1 MSIPDIELAKRAA
14 GEIAERTKTTKRSE
28 SRERWPA
35 QCLVNGE
42 WVGEPAL
49 PVLNPS
55 TNEEIAKV
63 PDFGAAETEKA
74 ISAAKR
80 AFPSWAGLL
89 AKQRST
95 TLRQWHDL
103 VVEHA
108 DELARILTSEQG
120 KPLSEAK
127 AEILYAASFLEF
139 YAEEAKR
146 IYGETIPSHI
156 QDGRIVVIR
165 QPAGVVAAI
174 TPWNFPAA
182 MITRKVGPALAAGC
196 TAIVKPALE
205 TPLTAFAIAALGQ
218 KAGLPPGVLNVITG
232 NAHVIGKELC
242 DSPDVRVLSFTGSTA
257 VGKLLMAQC
266 ATTVKK
272 LALELGG
279 NAPFIVF
286 EDADMDAAV
295 AGAMVSKFRNMGQ
308 TCVCANRIY
317 VQDSIYDAFAE
328 KLATEVARLKV
339 GDGMAEGIG
348 QGPLISAAAVAK
360 VEQHIADAVAKGARI
375 LTGGARH
382 ELGGTFYKPTVLSDV
397 TQSMKVAREETF
409 GPLAPLFRFSD
420 DKDVITMA
428 NDTEFGLA
436 AYLYARDIG
445 RIWRVAEA
453 LEYGMVAINSG
464 RLSTEFAPF
473 GGVKESGIGREGS
486 RHGIEEYTELKL
498 MLMAGI

>member
-1 MSIPDIELAKRAA
+1 MPDIELANRA
-14 GEIAERTKTTKRSE
+14 GEIADRANTPKR
-28 SRERWPA
+28 RETRQRWPA
-35 QCLVNGE
+35 QCLLDGD
-42 WVGEPAL
+42 WVGEPEL

-63 PDFGAAETEKA
+63 PNFGGAETAKGIA
-74 ISAAKR
+74 AAKR
-80 AFPSWAGLL
+80 AFPAWAGLL
-89 AKQRST
+89 AKERST
-95 TLRQWHDL
+95 VLRRWHDL
-103 VVEHA
+103 VLENA

-127 AEILYAASFLEF
+127 GEIIYAASFLEF

-146 IYGETIPSHI
+146 IYGEVIPSHTK
-156 QDGRIVVIR
+156 DGRMVVIR

-196 TAIVKPALE
+196 TAIVKPAPE
-205 TPLTAFAIAALGQ
+205 TPLTALALGALGQ
-218 KAGLPPGVLNVITG
+218 RAGLPAGVLNIVTG
-232 NAHVIGKELC
+232 DAFAIGKALC
-242 DSPDVRVLSFTGSTA
+242 DSPDVRVLSFTGSTK

-266 ATTVKK
+266 ASTVKK

-286 EDADMDAAV
+286 DDADLDAAV
-295 AGAMVSKFRNMGQ
+295 AGAIASKFRNMGQ

-317 VQDSIYDAFAE
+317 VQDAIYDAFTK
-328 KLATEVARLKV
+328 KLATEVALLRV
-339 GDGMAEGIG
+339 GDGLADGIA
-348 QGPLISAAAVAK
+348 QGPLISEAAVSK
-360 VEQHIADAVAKGARI
+360 VEDHVADAVAKGARI
-375 LTGGARH
+375 VIGGTRH
-382 ELGGTFYKPTVLSDV
+382 ELGGTFYKPTVLSNV

-409 GPLAPLFRFSD
+409 GPLAPLFRFSGD
-420 DKDVITMA
+420 EDVIAMA

-436 AYLYARDIG
+436 AYFYSRDIG

-464 RLSTEFAPF
+464 RLSTELAPF
-473 GGVKESGIGREGS
+473 GGIKQSGIGREGS
-486 RHGIEEYTELKL
+486 RHGIEEYTELKF
-498 MLMAGI
+498 MLIAGI